1 MKATLLALSFFTLKE
16 IMERTDTN
24 LKQSVLLCGLNCK
37 NGEYQCDDSSLDEL
51 ARLVDTAGGTEVCRV
66 IQNKDVPCAKYFI
79 GEGKAQ
85 ELRQACEN
93 LDIDLIVF
101 DNELSPSQV
110 NNLEKATD
118 CRVIDR
124 SQLILDIF
132 ALHAKTKEG
141 KLQVALAQLQY
152 SLPRLTEK
160 SDRLSRLGGGI
171 GTRGPGETQLE
182 SDRRHIH
189 SRIASLKRQLE
200 EVEKNRN
207 IQRKS
212 RTKSQ
217 TPVVALIGYTN
228 AGKSTLLNR
237 LTDAG
242 VYADDRLFATLEPF
256 TRRMTTP
263 NGADILFSDTVG
275 FIRKLPHQLVE
286 AFKSTLDE
294 LVYADLLVHVADVSS
309 EEMPS
314 QMQTVRETIQQLGAA
329 EKPIITVYNKCDAA
343 DVQMLPHGKDS
354 VVVSA
359 KTGYGMDEL
368 LEKIEQML
376 GILRKRRSFVLPYD
390 KAYLVDVLY
399 KEGTV
404 EACEYTEK
412 GIEIT
417 AMVDARLAK
426 KLDI

>member
-1 MKATLLALSFFTLKE
+1 
-16 IMERTDTN
+16 
-24 LKQSVLLCGLNCK
+24 
-37 NGEYQCDDSSLDEL
+37 
-51 ARLVDTAGGTEVCRV
+51 
-66 IQNKDVPCAKYFI
+66 
-79 GEGKAQ
+79 
-85 ELRQACEN
+85 
-93 LDIDLIVF
+93 
-101 DNELSPSQV
+101 
-110 NNLEKATD
+110 
-118 CRVIDR
+118 
-124 SQLILDIF
+124 
-132 ALHAKTKEG
+132 
-141 KLQVALAQLQY
+141 
-152 SLPRLTEK
+152 
-160 SDRLSRLGGGI
+160 
-171 GTRGPGETQLE
+171 
-182 SDRRHIH
+182 
-189 SRIASLKRQLE
+189 
-200 EVEKNRN
+200 
-207 IQRKS
+207 
-212 RTKSQ
+212 
-217 TPVVALIGYTN
+217 
-228 AGKSTLLNR
+228 

-329 EKPIITVYNKCDAA
+329 EKPIITVYNKCDVA

-376 GILRKRRSFVLPYD
+376 GILRKKRSFVLPYD

-417 AMVDARLAK
+417 AMVDERITK